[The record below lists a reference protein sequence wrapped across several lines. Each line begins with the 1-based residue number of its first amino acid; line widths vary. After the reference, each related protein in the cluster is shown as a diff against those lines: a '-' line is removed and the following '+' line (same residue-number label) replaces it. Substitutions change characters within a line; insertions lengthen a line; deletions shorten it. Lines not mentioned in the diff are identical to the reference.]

1 MRRWIGLCALASS
14 VALAIVIGQRMDA
27 EALAVVVGVV
37 AGVVAGLPTAFLVL
51 LATSRRE
58 DKHQPTPYPSAT
70 HPPPMV
76 VIQGGTQPSLPQPRN
91 PAWNMPRERPFV
103 VVGQEDEWAEDGQ
116 GWG

>member
-51 LATSRRE
+51 LATARRD
-58 DKHQPTPYPSAT
+58 DKHQQTPYPT
-70 HPPPMV
+70 PPMV
-76 VIQGGTQPSLPQPRN
+76 VIQGGVQPSLPQPTT
-91 PAWNMPRERPFV
+91 PAWHMPRERPFV
-103 VVGQEDEWAEDGQ
+103 VVGQEDEWVEDGQ
-116 GWG
+116 RWG

>member
-58 DKHQPTPYPSAT
+58 DKQQQTPYST
-70 HPPPMV
+70 PPMV
-76 VIQGGTQPSLPQPRN
+76 VIQVGGQPSLPQPAN
-91 PAWNMPRERPFV
+91 PTWNMPRERPFV
-103 VVGQEDEWAEDGQ
+103 VVGQDDEWVEEGQ
-116 GWG
+116 RWG